1 MGNQIAGDCE
11 SRLLLYSTSQ
21 LSAVVE
27 TMARRV
33 YALFGGCTKIAIVG
47 VLRRGAP
54 LADMLTELLV
64 QKHGMG
70 RPLRFDIAVKRYADD
85 LTLLYPETRI
95 EEPHELVSVDLS
107 GYQVLVVDDVIHG
120 GYSLLRVLEMLTR
133 KMPAKIRVAC
143 LVDRGISVLPIRS
156 DVTGLV
162 LQIAPQDLIE
172 VNVPPYEPV
181 FQCVLNKRP
190 NGS

>member
-1 MGNQIAGDCE
+1 MENSGSTDSG

-33 YALFGGCTKIAIVG
+33 YGILGGCTKVAIVG

-70 RPLRFDIAVKRYADD
+70 RPLRIDISVKRYADD
-85 LTLLYPETRI
+85 LTLLYPETHL
-95 EEPHELVSVDLS
+95 EEPHELASVDLS
-107 GYQVLVVDDVIHG
+107 GYHVLIVDDVIHG
-120 GYSLLRVLEMLTR
+120 GYSLLRVVETLLK
-133 KMPAKIRVAC
+133 KMPAKIRIAC
-143 LVDRGISVLPIRS
+143 LVDRGMSALPVRS

-162 LQIAPQDLIE
+162 LQIAAQDLIE
-172 VNVPPYEPV
+172 VHVPPYEPV
-181 FQCVLNKRP
+181 LQCLLCKRP

>member
-1 MGNQIAGDCE
+1 MGNNSAGE
-11 SRLLLYSTSQ
+11 SGSRQLLYSTSQ

-27 TMARRV
+27 TMARRA
-33 YALFGGCTKIAIVG
+33 YGILAGSTKVAIVG

-64 QKHGMG
+64 QKYSMG
-70 RPLRFDIAVKRYADD
+70 RPLRIDIAVKRYADD

-95 EEPHELVSVDLS
+95 EEPHELTSVDLT
-107 GYQVLVVDDVIHG
+107 GYHVLIVDDVIHG
-120 GYSLLRVLEMLTR
+120 GYSLLRVVEMLTR

-190 NGS
+190 NGV

>member
-1 MGNQIAGDCE
+1 MGNNITGDIG

-27 TMARRV
+27 TMARRI
-33 YALFGGCTKIAIVG
+33 YGILGGCTKVAIVG

-64 QKHGMG
+64 QQHGMG
-70 RPLRFDIAVKRYADD
+70 RPLRIDFSVKRYADD

-95 EEPHELVSVDLS
+95 EEPHELASVDLS
-107 GYQVLVVDDVIHG
+107 GYHVLIVDDVIHG
-120 GYSLLRVLEMLTR
+120 GYSLLRVVEALTK

-143 LVDRGISVLPIRS
+143 LVDRGISALPIRS

-162 LQIAPQDLIE
+162 LQIASQDLIE
-172 VNVPPYEPV
+172 VHVPPYEPV

>member
-1 MGNQIAGDCE
+1 MTTTGDLG
-11 SRLLLYSTSQ
+11 SRQLLYTTSQ

-33 YALFGGCTKIAIVG
+33 YAILGGCTKVAIVG

-64 QKHGMG
+64 QQHGMG
-70 RPLRFDIAVKRYADD
+70 RPLRIDIAVKRYADD

-95 EEPHELVSVDLS
+95 EEPHELASVDLA
-107 GYQVLVVDDVIHG
+107 GYQVLIVDDVIHG
-120 GYSLLRVLEMLTR
+120 GYSLLRVVEMLTK

-143 LVDRGISVLPIRS
+143 LVDRGISALPIRS

-162 LQIAPQDLIE
+162 LQIAAQDLIE
-172 VNVPPYEPV
+172 IHVPPYEPV
-181 FQCVLNKRP
+181 FQCALHHRP

>member
-1 MGNQIAGDCE
+1 MGTNTTGDLG

-33 YALFGGCTKIAIVG
+33 YAILGGCTKVAIVG
-47 VLRRGAP
+47 ILRRGAP

-70 RPLRFDIAVKRYADD
+70 RPLRFDISVKRYADD
-85 LTLLYPETRI
+85 LTLLYPETHI
-95 EEPHELVSVDLS
+95 EEPHELASVDLS
-107 GYQVLVVDDVIHG
+107 SYHVLIVDDVIHG
-120 GYSLLRVLEMLTR
+120 GYSLLRVVEALTK
-133 KMPAKIRVAC
+133 KMPARIRVAC
-143 LVDRGISVLPIRS
+143 LVDRGISALPIRS

-162 LQIAPQDLIE
+162 LQIASQDLIE

>member
-1 MGNQIAGDCE
+1 MAITTGDLG
-11 SRLLLYSTSQ
+11 SRQLLYTTSQ

-33 YALFGGCTKIAIVG
+33 YAILGGCTKVAIVG

-64 QKHGMG
+64 QQHGMG
-70 RPLRFDIAVKRYADD
+70 RPLRIDIAVKRYADD

-95 EEPHELVSVDLS
+95 EEPHGLASVDLA
-107 GYQVLVVDDVIHG
+107 GYQVLIVDDVIHG
-120 GYSLLRVLEMLTR
+120 GYSLLRVVEMLTK

-143 LVDRGISVLPIRS
+143 LVDRGISALPIRS

-162 LQIAPQDLIE
+162 LQIAAQDLIE
-172 VNVPPYEPV
+172 IHVPPYEPV
-181 FQCVLNKRP
+181 FQCALHHRP

>member
-1 MGNQIAGDCE
+1 MTTTGDLG
-11 SRLLLYSTSQ
+11 SRQLLYTTSQ

-33 YALFGGCTKIAIVG
+33 YAILGGCTKVAIVG

-64 QKHGMG
+64 QQHGMG
-70 RPLRFDIAVKRYADD
+70 RPLRIDIAVKRYADD

-95 EEPHELVSVDLS
+95 EEPHELASVDLA
-107 GYQVLVVDDVIHG
+107 GYQVLIVDDVIHG
-120 GYSLLRVLEMLTR
+120 GYSLLRVVEMLTK

-143 LVDRGISVLPIRS
+143 LVDRGISALPIRS

-162 LQIAPQDLIE
+162 LQIAAQDLIE
-172 VNVPPYEPV
+172 IHVPPYEPV
-181 FQCVLNKRP
+181 FQCALLHRP

>member
-1 MGNQIAGDCE
+1 MGNNTTGDIG

-27 TMARRV
+27 TMARRI
-33 YALFGGCTKIAIVG
+33 YGILGGCTKVAIVG

-64 QKHGMG
+64 HQHGMG
-70 RPLRFDIAVKRYADD
+70 RPLRIDFSVKRYADD

-95 EEPHELVSVDLS
+95 EEPHELASVDLS
-107 GYQVLVVDDVIHG
+107 GYHVLIVDDVIHG
-120 GYSLLRVLEMLTR
+120 GYSLLRVVEALTK

-143 LVDRGISVLPIRS
+143 LVDRGISALPIRS

-162 LQIAPQDLIE
+162 LQIASQDLIE
-172 VNVPPYEPV
+172 VHVPPYEPV

>member
-1 MGNQIAGDCE
+1 MGNHIVGDSG

-27 TMARRV
+27 TMARRA
-33 YALFGGCTKIAIVG
+33 YAILGGCTKVAIVG

-64 QKHGMG
+64 HKHGMG
-70 RPLRFDIAVKRYADD
+70 RPLRFDITVKRYADD
-85 LTLLYPETRI
+85 LTLLYPETWI
-95 EEPHELVSVDLS
+95 EEPHELASVDLS
-107 GYQVLVVDDVIHG
+107 GYHVLIVDDVIHG
-120 GYSLLRVLEMLTR
+120 GYSLLRVLEILTR
-133 KMPAKIRVAC
+133 KMPAKVRVAC
-143 LVDRGISVLPIRS
+143 LVDRGISALPVRA
-156 DVTGLV
+156 DVTGLA